1 MEKIVHTSYEIG
13 VYNPHQNVSDDC
25 KVTKLYAN
33 GEFLFSATGEA
44 FLNYPTIEEAEK
56 DIAKMKAFLK
66 NADFNAEENYQI
78 FVVVKN
84 IVEVMVK
91 TTKIER
97 HDLTD
102 FERYASNYELQEV

>member
-13 VYNPHQNVSDDC
+13 VYNPHQNVSNDC
-25 KVTKLYAN
+25 KVTTLFAN

-44 FLNYPTIEEAEK
+44 FLNYPTIQEAEK

-66 NADFNAEENYQI
+66 DADFIAEKNYQI

-84 IVEVMVK
+84 IVEVK
-91 TTKIER
+91 TTRIER

-102 FERYASNYELQEV
+102 DERHASKYELQEV